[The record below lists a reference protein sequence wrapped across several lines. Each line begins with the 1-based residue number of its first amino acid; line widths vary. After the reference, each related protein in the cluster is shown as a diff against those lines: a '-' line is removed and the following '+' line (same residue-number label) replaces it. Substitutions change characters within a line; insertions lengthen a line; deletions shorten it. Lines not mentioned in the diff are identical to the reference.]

1 MIHWVELLL
10 LFQIFVYM
18 MFNDRVELEGDV
30 CERVLFLNAYKCGIL
45 VDTELQIHCFFRI
58 CLDNTSTFYEF
69 AETIYSHSFSFSV
82 CLSLGFFFSS
92 PFSPLFTC
100 FFFVSD

>member
-82 CLSLGFFFSS
+82 CHSLVFFFFFSYF
-92 PFSPLFTC
+92 PFVHM
-100 FFFVSD
+100 FFFCF